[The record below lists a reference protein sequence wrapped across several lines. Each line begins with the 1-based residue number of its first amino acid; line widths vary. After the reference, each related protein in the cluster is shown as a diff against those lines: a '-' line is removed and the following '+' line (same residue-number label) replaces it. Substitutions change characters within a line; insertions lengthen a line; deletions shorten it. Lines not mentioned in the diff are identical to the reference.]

1 MQNCFYIER
10 DLSIKPNRISVGVAG
25 GDARHKIK
33 VGLDEKPYVI
43 DKCYKTEES
52 IKCNFNNDFSSVE
65 FTKLKDDKIGFNVNH
80 KNAKFDGVVDEVFRS
95 NKKILTGNGYGD
107 DIIEFVNKKN

>member
-1 MQNCFYIER
+1 MLGCFYIER
-10 DLSIKPNRISVGVAG
+10 DVSIKPNRISVGVAG
-25 GDARHKIK
+25 DDGRHKIK

-43 DKCYKTEES
+43 DKCYKNEET